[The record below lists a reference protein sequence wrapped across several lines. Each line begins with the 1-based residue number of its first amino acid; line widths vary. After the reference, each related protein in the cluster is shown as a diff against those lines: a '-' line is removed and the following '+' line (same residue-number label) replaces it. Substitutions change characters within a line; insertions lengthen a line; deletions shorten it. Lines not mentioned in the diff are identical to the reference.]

1 MKQKM
6 GEGQQMPMM
15 QEMKGKMKCGMMM
28 PMPPETNKEEQKN
41 APRKNEPPK
50 SELQQH
56 KH

>member
-28 PMPPETNKEEQKN
+28 PMPPETNKEEQKD
-41 APRKNEPPK
+41 APQKNEPPK